1 MRHTIAKVAISANAQ
16 KLSGIDLQNSLS
28 SLFWRELC
36 VAMDVLFDRYT
47 TEGETL
53 SIRRIDIDLGHLDA
67 NNWESAFLDKML
79 AALEQAI
86 VDAKHAAG
94 KAKHPKGGG
103 QSGSGLTGDNS
114 QASFT
119 PGMSVSEISD
129 IWLGYLKTG
138 SLPMI
143 PLRNDF
149 PSGDPFSDLED
160 APNES
165 LLPSQRRLFELWL
178 YFIRTG
184 TLPPD
189 AVLPETEKQWLQAV
203 LATIASDAYAVRQF
217 LGVLKR
223 SPANAFRL
231 AQQFDEAF
239 LSRLAAVLNLAPME
253 RLSEFR
259 TLLATFWTETKPA
272 KKQDPD
278 QNEAWRQVAAFYA
291 KPIFWAV
298 YFQVIAAVGY
308 TNLQAERAALLPFKT
323 WWMAL
328 LRKQTTLAGKLR
340 SEMLQML
347 KHRKNSSILQNNK
360 ALQAGIAGTI
370 AADID
375 AKADTPANTTA
386 NATEVFHTN
395 PDNPTIEIQP
405 APRSLDQRAEAI
417 MRAPDFDRKSPIVP
431 AGTDAIYLQHA
442 GIVLV
447 HAFLPALFKEAGLL
461 DAKSQFTDHQTQQRG
476 IHLVQYLATGE
487 EYLPE
492 YRLLLPKLLCGLPF
506 DIPIER
512 DIVLTEA
519 EKTEADALLNAIIRH
534 WSVLGNTSIA
544 GLREGFIDRTGKLT
558 NTQNGLLL
566 QVEQRTPDILLSRL
580 PWGISMIKLPWMCEM
595 LRVEWGT

>member
-28 SLFWRELC
+28 SLFWRELRD
-36 VAMDVLFDRYT
+36 AMDVLFDRYT

-53 SIRRIDIDLGHLDA
+53 SIHRIDIDLGYLDA
-67 NNWESAFLDKML
+67 HNWESAFIDKML

-103 QSGSGLTGDNS
+103 QSGSGTTGDS
-114 QASFT
+114 SPASFT
-119 PGMSVSEISD
+119 PGMSVPEISD
-129 IWLGYLKTG
+129 TWLGYLKTG
-138 SLPMI
+138 ILPMI
-143 PLRNDF
+143 PLRHDS
-149 PSGDPFSDLED
+149 PSGDPFSDSED
-160 APNES
+160 APNER

-217 LGVLKR
+217 LEVLKR
-223 SPANAFRL
+223 SPANALRL

-239 LSRLAAVLNLAPME
+239 LNRLAAVLNLAPIAK
-253 RLSEFR
+253 LSEFR
-259 TLLATFWTETKPA
+259 ILLATFWTEAKPA
-272 KKQDPD
+272 KKQDPE
-278 QNEAWRQVAAFYA
+278 QIEAWKQIAAFYA
-291 KPIFWAV
+291 KPVFWAV
-298 YFQVIAAVGY
+298 YFQVIAVEAY
-308 TNLQAERAALLPFKT
+308 TNLQAERAALLPFET

-328 LRKQTTLAGKLR
+328 QRKQTALADKLR
-340 SEMLQML
+340 LQMLQLL
-347 KHRKNSSILQNNK
+347 KHRKNSSVFQNNK

-370 AADID
+370 GAGID
-375 AKADTPANTTA
+375 AKADTPANTT
-386 NATEVFHTN
+386 EVFHTD
-395 PDNPTIEIQP
+395 PDRPITGNQP
-405 APRSLDQRAEAI
+405 DPRPLEQRVEAI
-417 MRAPDFDRKSPIVP
+417 VQAPDFDRKSPIVP
-431 AGTDAIYLQHA
+431 DGADAIYLQHA

-447 HAFLPALFKEAGLL
+447 HAFLPAFFREAGLL
-461 DAKSQFTDHQTQQRG
+461 DAKNQFLDHDAQQRG
-476 IHLVQYLATGE
+476 IHLVQFLATGE
-487 EYLPE
+487 ENLPE

-519 EKTEADALLNAIIRH
+519 EKTEADALLKAIIGH

-558 NTQNGLLL
+558 HTQNGPLL

-580 PWGISMIKLPWMCEM
+580 PWGIGMIKLPWMREM